1 MNAKKFLTIAMFVV
15 LSGLVGGC
23 HYGSSDGYRGY
34 GSGYGSASGS
44 GAYREGY
51 RDGRAA
57 ERRRDAWADSG
68 YYNRPYWR
76 R

>member
-1 MNAKKFLTIAMFVV
+1 MNAKKFLSFAMLVV

-34 GSGYGSASGS
+34 GGGYGS

-57 ERRRDAWADSG
+57 ERRRDAWANSRYYDRYG
-68 YYNRPYWR
+68 YYGR
-76 R
+76 RW

>member
-1 MNAKKFLTIAMFVV
+1 MNAKKFLSIAMLVV
-15 LSGLVGGC
+15 VSALVGGC

-34 GSGYGSASGS
+34 GSGYGGS

-57 ERRRDAWADSG
+57 ERRRDGWANSRYYDRYG
-68 YYNRPYWR
+68 YYGR